1 MSDPSKPKGPKAG
14 GGYAIGYGKP
24 PKSAQF
30 KPGQSGNP
38 NGRPKGQ
45 PTTQQLLLQEAA
57 KLVKVKVGDE
67 IVHLS
72 KLQAIV
78 RKLYNM
84 ALEGNV
90 AVSRLIL
97 TQIGAAEAA
106 QENGESEPPLTE
118 AELAMA
124 AILGVKLGGG
134 DNG

>member
-1 MSDPSKPKGPKAG
+1 MSDASKPKSPKAR
-14 GGYAIGYGKP
+14 GGYAVGYGKP

-45 PTTQQLLLQEAA
+45 PTTQQLLLLEAA

-67 IVHLS
+67 VVQLS
-72 KLQAIV
+72 KLEAIV

-90 AVSRLIL
+90 GVLRLIL
-97 TQIGAAEAA
+97 AQIGAAEATEVPDDTA
-106 QENGESEPPLTE
+106 MPLSDEEIAVLKLFSAKTSGE
-118 AELAMA
+118 
-124 AILGVKLGGG
+124 G
-134 DNG
+134 